1 MRDEWRSTTTTSGV
15 QCVTTTGRCRRL
27 TSSVGPWD
35 FLGQITRP
43 LKQGIYMHV
52 DLCNSL
58 TPMYVPPKAVVGA
71 LVVGSA
77 RLLCLVEL
85 CMHVLVFFFRVL

>member
-58 TPMYVPPKAVVGA
+58 TLTDSYVCTSQGC
-71 LVVGSA
+71 G
-77 RLLCLVEL
+77 RRIDGWLCQIVMLS
-85 CMHVLVFFFRVL
+85 